1 MPSLEK
7 DTQLKR
13 TTARLAEVANVVGSG
28 AKDLA
33 DDAVDVVGNVTTGVG
48 HATDTIENVR
58 AALNS
63 KGGGGRKRY
72 IKSPKGR
79 RLVRKGP
86 RGGKYII
93 YNGKKRYLTKK

>member
-1 MPSLEK
+1 MPRLEK
-7 DTQLKR
+7 
-13 TTARLAEVANVVGSG
+13 TTATLAKVANVANVVGSG
-28 AKDLA
+28 AQQLTN
-33 DDAVDVVGNVTTGVG
+33 DATKGLNDTVATLGNVQ
-48 HATDTIENVR
+48 D
-58 AALNS
+58 ALNS
-63 KGGGGRKRY
+63 KVGGGRKRY